1 MAARSRRSRSRR
13 EFDPDAPPSSVGAPG
28 GSRGEP
34 RGRRAKREK
43 PPAEPVEPSALAR
56 EICLRQ
62 LSHGPR
68 TAAQLAAAM
77 ARKGIEED
85 VANEVLERFTDVG
98 LIDDQAFAEA
108 WVESRHTGRGL
119 ARRALAHELRTRGV
133 DAAVVAVAVAELDPE
148 RELETARTLATKRL
162 AATRGLDTQVR
173 FRRVAALLARKGY
186 SEAVAYRVIR
196 EALEAEGDDAADT
209 FVAGQ

>member
-1 MAARSRRSRSRR
+1 MAARQRRSRSRR
-13 EFDPDAPPSSVGAPG
+13 EFGPDAPPSSVP
-28 GSRGEP
+28 E
-34 RGRRAKREK
+34 GRRPRERTE
-43 PPAEPVEPSALAR
+43 EPVEPSALAR

-98 LIDDQAFAEA
+98 LIDDVAFAEA

-133 DAAVVAVAVAELDPE
+133 DTAVIAVAVAELDPE
-148 RELETARTLATKRL
+148 RELETARALAVKRL
-162 AATRGLDTQVR
+162 ASTRGLETPAR
-173 FRRVAALLARKGY
+173 FRRVASVLARKGY

-196 EALEAEGDDAADT
+196 EALEAEGAESPMI
-209 FVAGQ
+209 VGSE

>member
-1 MAARSRRSRSRR
+1 MAARQRRSRSRR
-13 EFDPDAPPSSVGAPG
+13 EFDPDAPPSSVRER
-28 GSRGEP
+28 S
-34 RGRRAKREK
+34 KREK
-43 PPAEPVEPSALAR
+43 PEEPAEPSALAR

-98 LIDDQAFAEA
+98 LIDDVAFAEA
-108 WVESRHTGRGL
+108 WVESRHAGRGL

-133 DAAVVAVAVAELDPE
+133 DTAVIAVAVAELDPE
-148 RELETARTLATKRL
+148 RELETARALAVKRL
-162 AATRGLDTQVR
+162 ASTRGLETPAR
-173 FRRVAALLARKGY
+173 FRRVASLLARKGY

-196 EALEAEGDDAADT
+196 EALEAEGAPDATDID
-209 FVAGQ
+209 VRQE

>member
-1 MAARSRRSRSRR
+1 MAARQRRSRSRW
-13 EFDPDAPPSSVGAPG
+13 EFDPDAPPSFVGASEG
-28 GSRGEP
+28 QP
-34 RGRRAKREK
+34 RARREKREK

-56 EICLRQ
+56 EICLGQ

-108 WVESRHTGRGL
+108 WVESRHAGRGL

-173 FRRVAALLARKGY
+173 FRRVASLLARKGY

-196 EALEAEGDDAADT
+196 EALEAEGEDAPPLGD
-209 FVAGQ
+209 

>member
-1 MAARSRRSRSRR
+1 MAARQRRSRSRR
-13 EFDPDAPPSSVGAPG
+13 EFGPDAPPSSVP
-28 GSRGEP
+28 E
-34 RGRRAKREK
+34 GRRPRERTE
-43 PPAEPVEPSALAR
+43 EPVEPSALAR

-85 VANEVLERFTDVG
+85 VATEVLERFTDVG
-98 LIDDQAFAEA
+98 LIDDVAFAEA

-133 DAAVVAVAVAELDPE
+133 DTAVIAVAVAELDPE
-148 RELETARTLATKRL
+148 RELETARALAVKRL
-162 AATRGLDTQVR
+162 ASTRGLETPVR
-173 FRRVAALLARKGY
+173 FRRVASVLARKGY

-196 EALEAEGDDAADT
+196 EALEAEGADSPMI
-209 FVAGQ
+209 VGPE

>member
-1 MAARSRRSRSRR
+1 MAARQRRSRSRR
-13 EFDPDAPPSSVGAPG
+13 EFDPDAPPSSAPD
-28 GSRGEP
+28 
-34 RGRRAKREK
+34 GRRTREK
-43 PPAEPVEPSALAR
+43 RPEEPTEPAALAR

-77 ARKGIEED
+77 ARKGIEEE

-98 LIDDQAFAEA
+98 LIDDVAFAEA

-133 DAAVVAVAVAELDPE
+133 DTAVIAVAVAELDPE
-148 RELETARTLATKRL
+148 RELETARALAVKRL
-162 AATRGLDTQVR
+162 ASTRGLETPVR
-173 FRRVAALLARKGY
+173 FRRVASVLARKGY

-196 EALEAEGDDAADT
+196 EALEAEGAE
-209 FVAGQ
+209 VSP

>member
-1 MAARSRRSRSRR
+1 MAARQRRSRSRR
-13 EFDPDAPPSSVGAPG
+13 EFGPDAPPSTV
-28 GSRGEP
+28 RE
-34 RGRRAKREK
+34 RAREK
-43 PPAEPVEPSALAR
+43 PAAEPVEPAGLAR

-98 LIDDQAFAEA
+98 LIDDVAFAEA
-108 WVESRHTGRGL
+108 WVESRHAGRGL

-133 DAAVVAVAVAELDPE
+133 DTAVIAVAVAELDPE
-148 RELETARTLATKRL
+148 RELETARALAVRRL
-162 AATRGLDTQVR
+162 AATRGLETPAR
-173 FRRVAALLARKGY
+173 FRRVASVLARKGY

-196 EALEAEGDDAADT
+196 EALEAEGDPGPMNT
-209 FVAGQ
+209 MVVVE

>member
-1 MAARSRRSRSRR
+1 MRSTVRR
-13 EFDPDAPPSSVGAPG
+13 
-28 GSRGEP
+28 
-34 RGRRAKREK
+34 REK
-43 PPAEPVEPSALAR
+43 PAEPSALAR

-68 TAAQLAAAM
+68 TAHQLAAAM

-98 LIDDQAFAEA
+98 LIDDVAFAEA
-108 WVESRHTGRGL
+108 WVESRHAGRGL

-133 DAAVVAVAVAELDPE
+133 DTAVIAVAVADLDPE
-148 RELETARTLATKRL
+148 QELDTARTIAVRRL
-162 AATRGLDTQVR
+162 ASTRGLETPAR
-173 FRRVAALLARKGY
+173 FRRVASVLARKGY

-196 EALEAEGDDAADT
+196 EALEAEGAEAPNLAD
-209 FVAGQ
+209 

>member
-1 MAARSRRSRSRR
+1 MAARQRRSRSRR
-13 EFDPDAPPSSVGAPG
+13 EFDPDAPPSSV
-28 GSRGEP
+28 RE
-34 RGRRAKREK
+34 RAKREK
-43 PPAEPVEPSALAR
+43 PEEPAEPSALAR

-85 VANEVLERFTDVG
+85 VATEVLERFTDVG
-98 LIDDQAFAEA
+98 LIDDVAFAEA
-108 WVESRHTGRGL
+108 WVESRHAGRGL

-133 DAAVVAVAVAELDPE
+133 DTAVIAVAVAELDPE
-148 RELETARTLATKRL
+148 RELETARALAVRRL
-162 AATRGLDTQVR
+162 ASTRGLETPVR
-173 FRRVAALLARKGY
+173 FRRVASVLARKGY

-196 EALEAEGDDAADT
+196 EALEAEGAEAPGFPD
-209 FVAGQ
+209 

>member
-1 MAARSRRSRSRR
+1 MAARQRRSRSRR
-13 EFDPDAPPSSVGAPG
+13 EFGPDAPPSSVQN
-28 GSRGEP
+28 EHDV
-34 RGRRAKREK
+34 REK
-43 PPAEPVEPSALAR
+43 PAKDPVEPAVLAR

-85 VANEVLERFTDVG
+85 VAKEVLDRFHDVG
-98 LIDDQAFAEA
+98 LIDDVAFAEA
-108 WVESRHTGRGL
+108 WVESRHAGRGL

-133 DAAVVAVAVAELDPE
+133 DTAVIAVAVAELDPE
-148 RELETARTLATKRL
+148 RELETARALAVKRL
-162 AATRGLDTQVR
+162 AATRGLDTPAR
-173 FRRVAALLARKGY
+173 FRRVASLLARKGY

-196 EALEAEGDDAADT
+196 EALEAEGGHAPDM
-209 FVAGQ
+209 VV

>member
-1 MAARSRRSRSRR
+1 MAARQRRSRSQR
-13 EFDPDAPPSSVGAPG
+13 EFDRDAPPRAFAGDSGDSSGPG
-28 GSRGEP
+28 
-34 RGRRAKREK
+34 RAAREK
-43 PPAEPVEPSALAR
+43 ATPAPVEPSALAR

-77 ARKGIEED
+77 GRKGIEED

-98 LIDDQAFAEA
+98 LIDDVAFAEA

-133 DAAVVAVAVAELDPE
+133 DGGIIAVAVAELVPE
-148 RELETARTLATKRL
+148 RELETARALATRRL
-162 AATRGLDTQVR
+162 AATRGLETPVR
-173 FRRVAALLARKGY
+173 FRRVASVLARKGY
-186 SEAVAYRVIR
+186 SESLAYRVIR
-196 EALEAEGDDAADT
+196 EALEAEGAEAPHFAD
-209 FVAGQ
+209 